1 MIIKSKGKEYE
12 LTFKARQMIRLG
24 DEIGGQ
30 YELEMGAYKGD
41 MKTLA
46 KIISILSDALTYE
59 EALDSIDEAI
69 EEGMTVRDLYSS
81 VFEEMNKKAFFTK
94 KLETSEIPPINYQ
107 MYMEKMT
114 SEIEKEIA
122 SKTKEEALQNMSS
135 NLNQ

>member
-12 LTFKARQMIRLG
+12 LTFKARQMIKLG

-30 YELEMGAYKGD
+30 YELELGAYRGD
-41 MKTLA
+41 IKILA
-46 KIISILSDALTYE
+46 RVISILSDALSYD
-59 EALDSIDEAI
+59 EALDYIDESI
-69 EEGMTVRDLYSS
+69 EEGGTIRDLYTNI
-81 VFEEMNKKAFFTK
+81 FEEMNKKAFFTK
-94 KLETSEIPPINYQ
+94 KLEVSEMPPINYQ

-122 SKTKEEALQNMSS
+122 SKTKEEALVNMSS